1 MVAYDF
7 ILSNS
12 QHDYDLV
19 TPTELDP
26 GRCVTIPFL
35 GDGYNP
41 RLHEMPLI
49 LPQGAPNKAEMENLA
64 RYLIGGGFV
73 IINHHVRLRDYFA
86 EYWSEALVKYGGLVA
101 GQDFWTQR
109 LVPGHPIYNAFF
121 KLDGGYSTQIYGNAT
136 VRWGYFVKG
145 RMVGISTPE
154 WHDFAKNYKMI
165 VNSVIYALPQE
176 GSITQRLMQMVH

>member
-26 GRCVTIPFL
+26 GRAER
-35 GDGYNP
+35 GRDG
-41 RLHEMPLI
+41 ESGPL
-49 LPQGAPNKAEMENLA
+49 PD
-64 RYLIGGGFV
+64 GGGFV

>member
-1 MVAYDF
+1 MISFSRTANTTTTW
-7 ILSNS
+7 S
-12 QHDYDLV
+12 
-19 TPTELDP
+19 
-26 GRCVTIPFL
+26 
-35 GDGYNP
+35 P
-41 RLHEMPLI
+41 RPNLT
-49 LPQGAPNKAEMENLA
+49 QGAPNEAEMENLA

-136 VRWGYFVKG
+136 VRWGYFVVG